1 MASLSRAS
9 FGMQCFWGAEALF
22 GSLAGVH
29 TTRVGYAG
37 GSSPAPTYRNLADH
51 VETVD
56 IEFDG
61 SKLSYEVKLIMLF
74 DSSITLAAFITETV
88 GYFLQVA

>member
-1 MASLSRAS
+1 MTNLTRAS

-22 GSLAGVH
+22 GSLAGVR

-51 VETVD
+51 IETVD
-56 IEFDG
+56 IQFD
-61 SKLSYEVKLIMLF
+61 SNQISYEV
-74 DSSITLAAFITETV
+74 FINS
-88 GYFLQVA
+88 LNKMVALLHL